1 MIELWGIFY
10 LVWTVLCY
18 FFAKQLFIRTRK
30 IYLSPIIVV
39 PVLSIVLIFILQHQF
54 QDYYHYTQYL
64 VTMLGPITVA
74 FAIPVFR
81 YRSMIQQHFR
91 VLILSSSSAMLV
103 GILSSWFLASLM
115 DFDEIVKNSLLARS
129 ISIPFALVLTEKV
142 GGSISLIP
150 LFTVITGLAGML
162 LGDILLLWMGFKN
175 RIASGA
181 ALGNAAH
188 AMSIARARQRHE
200 LEGVIA
206 SLSMII
212 SGIIMVVLAPMVI
225 SLIKYLVSAIARACH
240 QLL

>member
-1 MIELWGIFY
+1 MTECWGLFY

-18 FFAKQLFIRTRK
+18 FMAKQLFVRTQK

-39 PVLSIVLIFILQHQF
+39 PALSIVLIFLLQHQF
-54 QDYYHYTQYL
+54 QDYYFYTQYL
-64 VTMLGPITVA
+64 VARLGPITVA

-81 YRSMIQQHFR
+81 YRRMIQQHFK
-91 VLILSSSSAMLV
+91 VLLFSSSLAMLV
-103 GILSSWFLASLM
+103 GIFSSWFLASLL
-115 DFDEIVKNSLLARS
+115 DFDDIVKNSLLARS

-150 LFTVITGLAGML
+150 LFTVITGLVGML
-162 LGDILLLWMGFKN
+162 LGDLLLLWIKYKN
-175 RIASGA
+175 HFASGA

-188 AMSIARARQRHE
+188 AMGIARARQRHE

-212 SGIIMVVLAPMVI
+212 SGIIMVLFAP
-225 SLIKYLVSAIARACH
+225 SLIAVTKD
-240 QLL
+240 LLGFISF

>member
-1 MIELWGIFY
+1 MTEFWGIFY

-18 FFAKQLFIRTRK
+18 FMSKKLFVRTQK

-54 QDYYHYTQYL
+54 QDYYRYTQYL
-64 VTMLGPITVA
+64 VAMLGPITVA

-81 YRSMIQQHFR
+81 YRNMIRQHFK
-91 VLILSSSSAMLV
+91 VLIVSSSLAMLV
-103 GILSSWFLASLM
+103 GVFSSWFLASLL
-115 DFDEIVKNSLLARS
+115 DFDDIVKNSLLARS
-129 ISIPFALVLTEKV
+129 ISIPFALVFTEKV

-150 LFTVITGLAGML
+150 LFTVITGLVGML
-162 LGDILLLWMGFKN
+162 LGDILLLWVRFKN

-188 AMSIARARQRHE
+188 AMGIARARQRHE

-212 SGIIMVVLAPMVI
+212 SGIIMVLFAPSMIAVV
-225 SLIKYLVSAIARACH
+225 KYLLDAI
-240 QLL
+240 

>member
-1 MIELWGIFY
+1 MTECWGLFY

-18 FFAKQLFIRTRK
+18 FMAKQLFVRTQK

-39 PVLSIVLIFILQHQF
+39 PSLSIVLIFLLQHQF
-54 QDYYHYTQYL
+54 QDYYFYTQYL
-64 VTMLGPITVA
+64 VAMLGPITVA

-81 YRSMIQQHFR
+81 YRRMIQQHFK
-91 VLILSSSSAMLV
+91 VLLFSSSLAMLV
-103 GILSSWFLASLM
+103 GIFSSWFLASIL
-115 DFDEIVKNSLLARS
+115 DFDDIVKNSLLARS

-150 LFTVITGLAGML
+150 LFTVITGLVGML
-162 LGDILLLWMGFKN
+162 LGDLLLLWIKYKN
-175 RIASGA
+175 HFASGA

-188 AMSIARARQRHE
+188 AMGIARARQRHK

-212 SGIIMVVLAPMVI
+212 SGIIMVLFAP
-225 SLIKYLVSAIARACH
+225 SLIAVTKYLLGFISF
-240 QLL
+240 

>member
-1 MIELWGIFY
+1 MTEFWGVFY
-10 LVWTVLCY
+10 LAWTVLCY
-18 FFAKQLFIRTRK
+18 VMAKRLFVRTQK

-39 PVLSIVLIFILQHQF
+39 PILSIVLILIFQHQF

-64 VTMLGPITVA
+64 VAMLGPITVA

-81 YRSMIQQHFR
+81 YRRMVQQHFK
-91 VLILSSSSAMLV
+91 VLLFSSSLAMLM
-103 GILSSWFLASLM
+103 GIFSSWFLASLL
-115 DFDEIVKNSLLARS
+115 DFDDIVKNSLLARS

-150 LFTVITGLAGML
+150 LFTVITGLVGML
-162 LGDILLLWMGFKN
+162 LGDVLLLWMRCKN
-175 RIASGA
+175 RIASGT

-188 AMSIARARQRHE
+188 AMGIARARQRHE

-212 SGIIMVVLAPMVI
+212 SGIIMVLFAPSVIVLTRYI
-225 SLIKYLVSAIARACH
+225 LGAIAF
-240 QLL
+240 